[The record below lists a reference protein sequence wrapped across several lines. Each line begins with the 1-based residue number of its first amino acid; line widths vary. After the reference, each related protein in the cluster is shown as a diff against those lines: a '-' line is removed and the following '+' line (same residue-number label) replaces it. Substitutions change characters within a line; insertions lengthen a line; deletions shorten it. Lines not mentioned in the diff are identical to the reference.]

1 MTENPTN
8 PANQP
13 TGPGGVQ
20 QPQPTQPMPPAQG
33 QPAQGQPA
41 RGYQA
46 PGAYPQPGYPQQG
59 AYPQQPYPQQGYPQQ
74 GGYGQPQQGYP
85 PQGGYGQPQQG
96 YPPRGGYAPQGA
108 YPQQPGYGQPGAA
121 QPPGGGRPSSSR
133 VLLIVIAAVVA
144 LVLLGGGIMLMTHR
158 AQPTVDPTV
167 PVTPTQSAEPT
178 TGPTS
183 EPSQSTEPTDQPT
196 EQPTDQPTEQPTEP
210 GPGGD
215 SVDLGKGVS
224 FTVADGWQIAE
235 QAQGAASVTD
245 GKAYMIV
252 RLTQVKK
259 TTNSSQLCDA
269 FHRQTLKDATGVQFG
284 DPQDV
289 DAGLDNL
296 AVAQCAAAYV
306 DNSSGKSTQ
315 MFALTFTSVRKTDG
329 LATINT
335 VLYTK
340 KTPDTSFAGADK
352 MLNQILGTQAAG

>member
-1 MTENPTN
+1 MTDNPTN
-8 PANQP
+8 PTVPP
-13 TGPGGVQ
+13 TGPGGPQ
-20 QPQPTQPMPPAQG
+20 QPQPTQPIPPTQG
-33 QPAQGQPA
+33 QPAP
-41 RGYQA
+41 GYQA
-46 PGAYPQPGYPQQG
+46 PGTYPQPGYPQQG
-59 AYPQQPYPQQGYPQQ
+59 GVPPQGYPQQGYPQQ

-85 PQGGYGQPQQG
+85 QQGAYGQPQQAF
-96 YPPRGGYAPQGA
+96 PPRGGYAPQGA
-108 YPQQPGYGQPGAA
+108 YPQQPGYGQPGAP
-121 QPPGGGRPSSSR
+121 QQPGGGRPSSSK
-133 VLLIVIAAVVA
+133 VLLIVIAAVLA
-144 LVLLGGGIMLMTHR
+144 LVLLGGGIMLMTHK
-158 AQPTVDPTV
+158 AQPSVDPTV
-167 PVTPTQSAEPT
+167 PVTPSQSAEPT

-183 EPSQSTEPTDQPT
+183 EPTASTEPS
-196 EQPTDQPTEQPTEP
+196 DQPTEQPTEP
-210 GPGGD
+210 APGGD

-252 RLTQVKK
+252 RLAQVKK
-259 TTNSSQLCDA
+259 TTNSSQLCDS

-289 DAGLDNL
+289 DAGLSNL

-315 MFALTFTSVRKTDG
+315 MFALTFTSVRKSDG

-340 KTPDTSFAGADK
+340 KTPDSSFAGADT
-352 MLNQILGTQAAG
+352 MLNQVLGTQAAG